1 MRNEHTMQKDLNA
14 IIKTNLIK
22 ETKTHNSEGHHGLD
36 NSLVVDYAH
45 DKSINN
51 NKDAEVRT
59 MKTSRLHLRNLL
71 LPLTVVAMLF
81 SVACDY
87 AATTAPESA
96 KTSVVSAETKSLSNV
111 KFARWST
118 KTMEKLRAPA
128 LFKGDEPG
136 SDTDKVSSKKGG
148 TVGSDDETFGN
159 TVYFEPYSF
168 DEKKQKIT
176 VRATCMDNDN
186 PCAAEIEFLPSQ
198 TFNKAVLITLS
209 YEALGYTGDPYE
221 LEIYWLQEDGSGGVI
236 TEFTIDEEAGTV
248 SFWIDHFTRYGW
260 AY

>member
-1 MRNEHTMQKDLNA
+1 MGKKNQTKSVFINQKLY
-14 IIKTNLIK
+14 K
-22 ETKTHNSEGHHGLD
+22 
-36 NSLVVDYAH
+36 
-45 DKSINN
+45 
-51 NKDAEVRT
+51 NKDAEVLT
-59 MKTSRLHLRNLL
+59 MRHSRLRLRNLL
-71 LPLTVVAMLF
+71 LPLTVVAMLL

-96 KTSVVSAETKSLSNV
+96 KTSASVTAETKSLSNV
-111 KFARWST
+111 KFAKWST
-118 KTMEKLRAPA
+118 ETMAKLRAPA

-136 SDTDKVSSKKGG
+136 SDTDKISSKKGG
-148 TVGSDDETFGN
+148 EVGGEETFDN

-168 DEKKQKIT
+168 DDKKQKIT

-198 TFNKAVLITLS
+198 EFNKDVLITLS

-236 TEFTIDEEAGTV
+236 EEFTINEEDGTV

>member
-1 MRNEHTMQKDLNA
+1 MMNRD
-14 IIKTNLIK
+14 
-22 ETKTHNSEGHHGLD
+22 
-36 NSLVVDYAH
+36 
-45 DKSINN
+45 INIL
-51 NKDAEVRT
+51 KP
-59 MKTSRLHLRNLL
+59 SRLNLRNLL
-71 LPLTVVAMLF
+71 LPLTVVAMLLF
-81 SVACDY
+81 VSCDY
-87 AATTAPESA
+87 AATTAPDSA
-96 KTSVVSAETKSLSNV
+96 KTSASVSAETKSLSNV
-111 KFARWST
+111 KFAKWST
-118 KTMEKLRAPA
+118 KTMAKLRAPA

-148 TVGSDDETFGN
+148 TVGSEDETFGN

-198 TFNKAVLITLS
+198 EFNKDVYITLS

-221 LEIYWLQEDGSGGVI
+221 LEIYWLQEDGSGGLI
-236 TEFTIDEEAGTV
+236 TEFTIDEEEGTV

>member
-1 MRNEHTMQKDLNA
+1 MFQSYIMLM
-14 IIKTNLIK
+14 
-22 ETKTHNSEGHHGLD
+22 
-36 NSLVVDYAH
+36 
-45 DKSINN
+45 INQLTT
-51 NKDAEVRT
+51 NKDAEVQT
-59 MKTSRLHLRNLL
+59 MRHSRLRLRNLL
-71 LPLTVVAMLF
+71 LPLTVIAMLF

-87 AATTAPESA
+87 AATTAPEKANSTTVA
-96 KTSVVSAETKSLSNV
+96 AETKSLSNV

-118 KTMEKLRAPA
+118 ETMEKLNAQ
-128 LFKGDEPG
+128 LFKGDDPG
-136 SDTDKVSSKKGG
+136 SDTDKIKSKKGG
-148 TVGSDDETFGN
+148 TVGSEDETFGN

-198 TFNKAVLITLS
+198 QFNKDVYITLS

-236 TEFTIDEEAGTV
+236 EEFTVNEEDGTV

-260 AY
+260 AF

>member
-1 MRNEHTMQKDLNA
+1 
-14 IIKTNLIK
+14 
-22 ETKTHNSEGHHGLD
+22 
-36 NSLVVDYAH
+36 
-45 DKSINN
+45 
-51 NKDAEVRT
+51 

-81 SVACDY
+81 SVGCDY
-87 AATTAPESA
+87 ATTTAPESA
-96 KTSVVSAETKSLSNV
+96 KVSAKVTETKSLDNV
-111 KFARWST
+111 KFAKWST
-118 KTMEKLRAPA
+118 ATMAKLTSS
-128 LFKGDEPG
+128 LNKGEDPG
-136 SDTDKVSSKKGG
+136 TDTDKVSSKKGG
-148 TVGSDDETFGN
+148 TVGSEKETFGN
-159 TVYFEPYSF
+159 TVEFEPYSF

-198 TFNKAVLITLS
+198 EFNKDVYITLS

-236 TEFTIDEEAGTV
+236 AEYTVDEEAGTV
-248 SFWIDHFTRYGW
+248 SFWINHFTRYGW